1 MLQNKITS
9 ETHALSLDTDVTAA
23 VSEDI
28 AQLTSQGVAQSRE
41 LQAKESLLARQQ
53 QAIRLR
59 TEDIARGTQVLHDQQ
74 ATLLLQ
80 NAELEALVH
89 EHFALREE
97 THEGARHLLAIADA
111 VRLRR
116 DSLLGRDCD
125 LLAPVAA
132 RLDNAL
138 EEAAVQDAQLE
149 SSVQAEAR
157 ALALQQTDAA
167 ADLLATSR
175 HWEKPVDNAP
185 PDANTLAQP
194 GAGPGAGRHAPGGPG
209 GGSDPS
215 GGPCPDR
222 PGAGGAGLF
231 PAGLAGRRRDDRP
244 GSLRRF
250 RHALAVPAPS
260 QKTRGF
266 P

>member
-1 MLQNKITS
+1 MQQNKITS
-9 ETHALSLDTDVTAA
+9 ETHALTLDMDATAA

-53 QAIRLR
+53 EAIRLC
-59 TEDIARGTQVLHDQQ
+59 TEDIARGTQALHDQQ
-74 ATLLLQ
+74 ATLLQQ
-80 NAELEALVH
+80 NAELEELVQ

-97 THEGARHLLAIADA
+97 THDGARHLLAIADA

-116 DSLLGRDCD
+116 DSLLGQDGD

-138 EEAAVQDAQLE
+138 DEAAALDAQLE

-185 PDANTLAQP
+185 PDANTLARQ
-194 GAGPGAGRHAPGGPG
+194 GLAQVLADMRQVGQAVAVTRQAGRARIARVQVGL
-209 GGSDPS
+209 
-215 GGPCPDR
+215 
-222 PGAGGAGLF
+222 GLF
-231 PAGLAGRRRDDRP
+231 LLGLLGVVGMIGLDR
-244 GSLRRF
+244 
-250 RHALAVPAPS
+250 
-260 QKTRGF
+260 
-266 P
+266 